1 MWGIFLVVGH
11 LYFWGE
17 VGWGEHFP
25 FFIISCTYDFKERKK
40 GNVLFN
46 DKLNTFYFMVIL
58 SQTYGIGP
66 SK

>member
-1 MWGIFLVVGH
+1 MGG
-11 LYFWGE
+11 
-17 VGWGEHFP
+17 GEHFP